1 MKIRKLSI
9 RAKLL
14 WGISIIT
21 TMVCCLL
28 GAAIGAQVKQ
38 NFTSQLMKEAID
50 MATVAAQK
58 VDVSVLE
65 QVETGM
71 EESDVYLQLTDSMRD
86 FLVSDT
92 MQYIYILKQ
101 DAAGNIQFWVDADEE
116 EPAAIGEECDFCE
129 EMQTAFDG
137 EAAADR
143 AINTDEWGSFLS
155 GYAPIV
161 DEQGNVIAIVGIDCD
176 AEDIHEYMKNIYEMI
191 IFIVAAGVFVS
202 FLANWFI
209 VGRITSNIRRIVKK
223 VDDVV
228 HNDGNLTAKIDMKSG
243 DEKELI
249 AGLINEFLEL
259 FRRLIVELKGSA
271 KTITESSADMVEQVS
286 KSDKQMNETALRL
299 QNMNALMEETT
310 ASMEQIREVVEQV
323 NEATGNIS
331 AFSNDGIEFSEDVKN
346 RARGLE
352 DESLRMRQVTEEMA
366 EKMSTLL
373 RDKIEKSQEVK
384 EIGLLS
390 KNIIDISEQSDLLA
404 LNASI
409 EAARAGEAGKG
420 FAVVAGEIS
429 KMAKD
434 TKETAE
440 RISNMSAVTI
450 EAVEELAQA
459 AMTLTDFINR
469 DVNEDY
475 NTFVDTGE
483 QYRSDAE
490 NIYEFMT
497 RFNTLAEEL
506 RENMSMV
513 KESVDGVEAGV
524 SDSTEDL
531 GEIVIFTEE
540 LKESLNRVYKMTI
553 RNDLA
558 MEELDLSVKQFQV

>member
-331 AFSNDGIEFSEDVKN
+331 AFSNDGIEFSEDVKK

-390 KNIIDISEQSDLLA
+390 QNIIDISEQSDLLA

>member
-1 MKIRKLSI
+1 
-9 RAKLL
+9 
-14 WGISIIT
+14 
-21 TMVCCLL
+21 
-28 GAAIGAQVKQ
+28 
-38 NFTSQLMKEAID
+38 
-50 MATVAAQK
+50 
-58 VDVSVLE
+58 
-65 QVETGM
+65 
-71 EESDVYLQLTDSMRD
+71 
-86 FLVSDT
+86 
-92 MQYIYILKQ
+92 
-101 DAAGNIQFWVDADEE
+101 
-116 EPAAIGEECDFCE
+116 
-129 EMQTAFDG
+129 
-137 EAAADR
+137 
-143 AINTDEWGSFLS
+143 
-155 GYAPIV
+155 
-161 DEQGNVIAIVGIDCD
+161 
-176 AEDIHEYMKNIYEMI
+176 
-191 IFIVAAGVFVS
+191 
-202 FLANWFI
+202 
-209 VGRITSNIRRIVKK
+209 
-223 VDDVV
+223 
-228 HNDGNLTAKIDMKSG
+228 
-243 DEKELI
+243 
-249 AGLINEFLEL
+249 
-259 FRRLIVELKGSA
+259 
-271 KTITESSADMVEQVS
+271 
-286 KSDKQMNETALRL
+286 
-299 QNMNALMEETT
+299 
-310 ASMEQIREVVEQV
+310 
-323 NEATGNIS
+323 
-331 AFSNDGIEFSEDVKN
+331 
-346 RARGLE
+346 
-352 DESLRMRQVTEEMA
+352 MRQVTEEMA

-513 KESVDGVEAGV
+513 KERVDGVEAGV

>member
-243 DEKELI
+243 DETELI

-331 AFSNDGIEFSEDVKN
+331 AFSNDGI
-346 RARGLE
+346 
-352 DESLRMRQVTEEMA
+352 
-366 EKMSTLL
+366 
-373 RDKIEKSQEVK
+373 
-384 EIGLLS
+384 
-390 KNIIDISEQSDLLA
+390 
-404 LNASI
+404 
-409 EAARAGEAGKG
+409 
-420 FAVVAGEIS
+420 
-429 KMAKD
+429 
-434 TKETAE
+434 
-440 RISNMSAVTI
+440 
-450 EAVEELAQA
+450 
-459 AMTLTDFINR
+459 
-469 DVNEDY
+469 
-475 NTFVDTGE
+475 
-483 QYRSDAE
+483 
-490 NIYEFMT
+490 
-497 RFNTLAEEL
+497 
-506 RENMSMV
+506 
-513 KESVDGVEAGV
+513 
-524 SDSTEDL
+524 
-531 GEIVIFTEE
+531 
-540 LKESLNRVYKMTI
+540 
-553 RNDLA
+553 
-558 MEELDLSVKQFQV
+558 

>member
-243 DEKELI
+243 DETELI

-331 AFSNDGIEFSEDVKN
+331 AFSNDGIEFSEDVKK

>member
-331 AFSNDGIEFSEDVKN
+331 AFSNDGIEFSEDVKK